1 MRELLT
7 AAGLTRVY
15 GRGAAATRALDGV
28 SLSLEQGEFVG
39 VMGPSGSGKTTLLNC
54 IATIDR
60 PTSGSIVIDGREL
73 TGLRGRELARFRRER
88 LGFIFQD
95 CNLLDTL
102 TAFENIALSLSTVK
116 APAREIPGRVREMA
130 ELLGIADCLDKYP
143 WQMSGGQQQ
152 RVAIARAIAA
162 RPPMILADEPTG
174 NLDTKSGVDVMNILR
189 ELWRE
194 GRTIVL
200 ITHDNEI
207 AASARRVVRIIDGK
221 IVEDYINEAITKE
234 TV

>member
-1 MRELLT
+1 
-7 AAGLTRVY
+7 
-15 GRGAAATRALDGV
+15 
-28 SLSLEQGEFVG
+28 
-39 VMGPSGSGKTTLLNC
+39 
-54 IATIDR
+54 
-60 PTSGSIVIDGREL
+60 
-73 TGLRGRELARFRRER
+73 
-88 LGFIFQD
+88 
-95 CNLLDTL
+95 
-102 TAFENIALSLSTVK
+102 
-116 APAREIPGRVREMA
+116 
-130 ELLGIADCLDKYP
+130 
-143 WQMSGGQQQ
+143 
-152 RVAIARAIAA
+152 
-162 RPPMILADEPTG
+162 MILADEPTG

>member
-1 MRELLT
+1 MGKEERKRLAVE
-7 AAGLTRVY
+7 ALTRV
-15 GRGAAATRALDGV
+15 G
-28 SLSLEQGEFVG
+28 LE
-39 VMGPSGSGKTTLLNC
+39 KRLTH
-54 IATIDR
+54 R
-60 PTSGSIVIDGREL
+60 P
-73 TGLRGRELARFRRER
+73 
-88 LGFIFQD
+88 
-95 CNLLDTL
+95 
-102 TAFENIALSLSTVK
+102 
-116 APAREIPGRVREMA
+116 M
-130 ELLGIADCLDKYP
+130 
-143 WQMSGGQQQ
+143 QMSGGQQQ

-221 IVEDYINEAITKE
+221 IVEDYINEAITK
-234 TV
+234 